1 MRYHVRPDGRIV
13 LPMHGGQR
21 MIRVREDPFAEE
33 ARRSVTTSPPHAPTL
48 AALPRPLS
56 ATGPARAGVGRGT

>member
-33 ARRSVTTSPPHAPTL
+33 ARRSVTTSPPRTH
-48 AALPRPLS
+48 PLS
-56 ATGPARAGVGRGT
+56 QLSPAP